1 MTPRLPAWLRLGE
14 ASALVRSE
22 DLSPSGGELLCV
34 FPDGSAHP
42 IRVAT
47 GNPRLPCGGD
57 SPLDCMVPGD
67 QLLVRYPPEAPE
79 GKGRRERWPILRGD
93 PASIASA
100 TLSRLASSGG
110 WAEAVCRDGRTLA
123 ARRSPEDP
131 WLPWYD
137 GGAEPQA
144 QPRRAQAEAGGEG
157 AEPPFPFDLM

>member
-14 ASALVRSE
+14 ASALVRSD
-22 DLSPSGGELLCV
+22 DLSVVSGDLLCV

-42 IRVAT
+42 IRT
-47 GNPRLPCGGD
+47 PSGDPQLPCGGE
-57 SPLDCMVPGD
+57 SPIHCLIPGD

-93 PASIASA
+93 PASIARA

-123 ARRSPEDP
+123 ARRSPDDP

-137 GGAEPQA
+137 GGAEPQRT
-144 QPRRAQAEAGGEG
+144 QTQKAGGEG